1 MQQVLESDHTLA
13 PAEQYLRALWNARWL
28 YLLIVGIFVL
38 GSVVVTALLPKTYTS
53 MAIFSVQQPPTLGAS
68 GLLFDTVI
76 ANPRLGDGG
85 GGPSPR
91 RFLKRLLANRTV
103 TLAARDAGILAP
115 GTSLDDQE
123 LAGWVDADHLEGTDL
138 ITLKVNR
145 PTAEGA
151 RLFAQKLLE
160 RMLRLKRE
168 ENEALTTRRLISDQV
183 AAAEHTL
190 TAAEARLVEIE
201 TAGGAQAPVQ
211 RIHRERAAMDLDM
224 ARKVYVP
231 LKQRL
236 QVIEL
241 LLAEQDNQVFMVDPP
256 TLPNRPTFPRPLLN
270 VSIGLILGLLIA
282 TLAVVVRSLLSGP
295 GLRPR

>member
-1 MQQVLESDHTLA
+1 MPVLQSDQTLA

-160 RMLRLKRE
+160 RMLRLRRE
-168 ENEALTTRRLISDQV
+168 ENEALTTRRLIRDQA
-183 AAAEHTL
+183 AAAEEAL

-211 RIHRERAAMDLDM
+211 RIRRERAAMDLDM

-236 QVIEL
+236 EVIEL
-241 LLAEQDNQVFMVDPP
+241 LLAEQDNQIFVVDPP

-282 TLAVVVRSLLSGP
+282 TLAVIVRSLLSGP